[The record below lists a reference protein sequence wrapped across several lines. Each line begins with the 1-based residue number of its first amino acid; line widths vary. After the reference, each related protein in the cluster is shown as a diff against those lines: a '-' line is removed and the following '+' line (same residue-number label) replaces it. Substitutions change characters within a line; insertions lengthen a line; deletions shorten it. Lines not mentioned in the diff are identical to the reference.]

1 MTDGPALAAG
11 VAETLR
17 LMAEIDGWLTPKE
30 GRLLYTLGR
39 ACAGRGVIVEI
50 GAWKGRSTV
59 CLARGARDGHHPRVF
74 AVDPHTGSP
83 EHRAAW
89 GAVDTVREFAR
100 NLARAG
106 VADVVVPLVQTS
118 EEAARALDEPVEL
131 IFIDGA
137 HEYEAVERDFEL
149 WFPKVVSGGVM
160 AFHDSSGWPGVRRV
174 VERRLYRSSRF
185 RDVHFVDS
193 ITAGEKVDRNTL
205 ADRLANRRALA
216 LKRLCE
222 LGSRLHLP
230 PAVRHRGRALLER
243 LV

>member
-1 MTDGPALAAG
+1 MTNDRTLEAG

-17 LMAEIDGWLTPKE
+17 IMAGIDGWLTPKE
-30 GRLLYTLGR
+30 ARLLYTLGR
-39 ACAGRGVIVEI
+39 ACTGRGVIVEI

-59 CLARGARDGHHPRVF
+59 CLARGARDGRRPRLF

-89 GAVDTVREFAR
+89 GAVDTAREFAR

-106 VADVVVPLVQTS
+106 VGDVVVPLVQTS
-118 EEAARALDEPVEL
+118 EEAARTLLEPVEL

-149 WFPKVVSGGVM
+149 WFPKVVTGGVM
-160 AFHDSSGWPGVRRV
+160 AFHDASGWPGVRRV
-174 VERRLYRSSRF
+174 VERRMYRSPRF

-205 ADRLANRRALA
+205 ADRVASRRALA

-230 PAVRHRGRALLER
+230 PAIRHRGRALLER